1 MALNSFSFCMSVKFF
16 IFLPNLNESLA
27 MQSILD
33 CNLFLFL
40 FFFLFSPQVYCAI
53 PFWPSEFLLKNQLIT
68 LWGFPCIL
76 FVAFPLSLLLCS
88 SFNFC
93 HFDYQLS
100 QCVPLWVNPAW
111 DSLHFLDLGDCF
123 LFHVRLSFQLSCF
136 QISSQALSL
145 PLLLLGPLWCKCWCI

>member
-1 MALNSFSFCMSVKFF
+1 MALNPFSFCMSVKFF
-16 IFLPNLNESLA
+16 YFSAKSEWKPCYAEYSWLLICF
-27 MQSILD
+27 
-33 CNLFLFL
+33 C
-40 FFFLFSPQVYCAI
+40 FFLSSPQVYCAI

-76 FVAFPLSLLLCS
+76 FVAFPLSLLLYS
-88 SFNFC
+88 SFKFC

-100 QCVPLWVNPAW
+100 QCVPLSVNPAW